1 MAVRLPVAGRFP
13 VSSRF
18 RSQATSLAIA
28 LLVLVGGS
36 ELSGVSGVSRAAEFV
51 LGDHRFTLPDGLE
64 IEKVAEAP
72 DVLRPVHADFDEVG
86 RLYVAD
92 SSGSNAPVQQQL
104 EEKPHRIVRLEDT
117 NGDGRFDQSI
127 VFAES
132 MMFPEGVLWH
142 EGSLYVAAPPSIW
155 KLTDTTGDGRADQRE
170 EWFEGKTLTGCANDL
185 HGPFLGLDGWIYWC
199 KGAFAEQTYE
209 RPGQSPWVTRASHIF
224 RRDPRSGVIEHVMTG
239 GMDNPVELVFTPG
252 GERIFSTTFL
262 QHPEG
267 GKRDGLIHAIYGG
280 VYGKVHSVLDGHPR
294 TGGIMPPL
302 THLGAAAPAGLALVQ
317 SDALGDEYQHNVLA
331 SLFNMH
337 KVTRHQLVPDGAT
350 FQTIDHDLVVSDNID
365 FHPTDVL
372 EDADGSLLIID
383 TGGWFK
389 LCCPT
394 SHLEKADVLGGIY
407 RVRRTGST
415 SPDDPRG
422 TELAWDGVSAEEL
435 VSRIEDSRIAV
446 RQQAMNRSGLQ
457 GKEAVAPLKSLLE
470 HSDPAVRR
478 SAVWTLCRIDDP
490 AARDAIRQAVGDGDE
505 QVRQAALH
513 AIGLWRDSEAVAS
526 LVEVLQS
533 GEPHQQRAA
542 CEALGR
548 IGDSTA
554 IPHLL
559 GAVTPEID
567 RTLEHSIIYALYEIG
582 DVPALKEAM
591 AHVPPSA
598 LHAVLYPLEQLQ
610 ADALQ
615 PAPIISLLNS
625 EDSKLRETALWIVDR
640 HPAWVSSVRSYLE
653 RQIALP
659 LPEVQRGELENQ
671 LARFGRQP
679 EMREMITQS
688 LANRQLPVK
697 NRLSLL
703 GALARLPLQE
713 IPEDWSSELAR
724 MIREDEQRIGQQVIA
739 TVSSWRQ
746 VKQRSPELVA
756 ALLEV
761 AASDQ
766 WSDESR
772 LSAMLALGPKPEIGH
787 PLFEF
792 VLQRLGEEH
801 PVPVRMRAADILST
815 AKLTLAQLYLL
826 ADRTSD
832 LGPME
837 LGRVLPAFAQSSDVE
852 LGKQLL
858 ATLERSP
865 SIVSIPVPTLRMH
878 LEHYGDQV
886 QQEAERLYG
895 QLDADAEKEREYFEQ
910 LLTSLED
917 ESGDIRRGQ
926 AIFYGAKAACSTCH
940 AIGYLGGKIGP
951 DLTKIGGI
959 RNRRDL
965 LESIVF
971 PSASFVRS
979 YEPVVV
985 VTVNGQVYSGN
996 LQEDSDEAVVL
1007 ILAADQTVRI
1017 PREEIEEMRPG
1028 KTSIMPAGLDKQLT
1042 PGELAD
1048 LLAFLQNAK

>member
-1 MAVRLPVAGRFP
+1 MAFRFPVAGASR
-13 VSSRF
+13 VSSSF
-18 RSQATSLAIA
+18 LFPAAQLAIA
-28 LLVLVGGS
+28 LIVLAGWSSDWSS
-36 ELSGVSGVSRAAEFV
+36 ESRAGEFV

-72 DVLRPVHADFDEVG
+72 HVLRPVHADFDEVG

-117 NGDGRFDQSI
+117 NGDGRFDRSV
-127 VFAES
+127 VFADS

-170 EWFEGKTLTGCANDL
+170 EWFEGETLTGCANDL

-209 RPGQSPWVTRASHIF
+209 RPGRPPFVTRASHIF

-262 QHPEG
+262 QHPDG

-294 TGGIMPPL
+294 TGDIMPPL

-317 SDALGDEYQHNVLA
+317 SDLLGAEYQHNVLA

-350 FQTIDHDLVVSDNID
+350 FHTIDDDLVVSDNID

-394 SHLEKADVLGGIY
+394 SHLEKADVLGAIY

-415 SPDDPRG
+415 PPEDPRG
-422 TELAWDGVSAEEL
+422 TDIEWDELSSREL
-435 VSRIEDSRIAV
+435 VSLIADSRIAV
-446 RQQAMNRSGLQ
+446 RDQAMKRSGRR
-457 GKEAVAPLKSLLE
+457 GEEAVAALQSLLGHAE
-470 HSDPAVRR
+470 PAVRR
-478 SAVWTLCRIDDP
+478 SAVWTLCRIDHP
-490 AARDAIRQAVGDGDE
+490 SAREATRAALQDADE

-513 AIGLWRDSEAVAS
+513 AISLWRDQEAVS
-526 LVEVLQS
+526 ELVQVLKS
-533 GEPHQQRAA
+533 GSSHQRRAA

-548 IGDSTA
+548 IGDSSV

-559 GAVTPEID
+559 GSVSPDID
-567 RTLEHSIIYALYEIG
+567 RTLEHSIIYAIYEIG
-582 DVPALKEAM
+582 DVPALKEAL

-598 LHAVLYPLEQLQ
+598 LHAVLYPLEQLD

-615 PAPIISLLNS
+615 PAPIIALLDS

-640 HPAWVSSVRSYLE
+640 HPAWVTSVRSYLE
-653 RQIALP
+653 RRIERP
-659 LPEVQRGELENQ
+659 LGEVQRGELENQ

-679 EMREMITQS
+679 EMRGLITQS
-688 LANRQLPVK
+688 LANRELPVE
-697 NRLSLL
+697 NRLSVLR
-703 GALARLPLQE
+703 AIARLPLQE
-713 IPEDWSSELAR
+713 IPSAWSSELAR
-724 MIREDEQRIGQQVIA
+724 MIQEDEERIGRQVIA

-746 VKQRSPELVA
+746 VKQRSSELVA

-772 LSAMLALGPKPEIGH
+772 LAALLAVGPEPEIRH
-787 PLFEF
+787 PLFDF

-878 LEHYGDQV
+878 LEHYGEQV

-895 QLDADAEKEREYFEQ
+895 LLDTDAETQREYFEQ

-951 DLTKIGGI
+951 DLTRIGGI

-985 VTVNGQVYSGN
+985 VTVTGQVYSGN
-996 LQEDSDEAVVL
+996 VQEDSDEAVVL
-1007 ILAADQTVRI
+1007 ILAADQTIRI
-1017 PREEIEEMRPG
+1017 AREDIEEMRPG

-1042 PGELAD
+1042 PRELAD
-1048 LLAFLQNAK
+1048 LLAFLQNAR